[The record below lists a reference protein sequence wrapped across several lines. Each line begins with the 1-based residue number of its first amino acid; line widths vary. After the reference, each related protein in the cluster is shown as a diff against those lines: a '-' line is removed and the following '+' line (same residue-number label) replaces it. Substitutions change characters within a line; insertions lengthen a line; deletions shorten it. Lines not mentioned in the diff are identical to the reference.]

1 MTDTERKTGLTPSP
15 MMQLLEIMARLR
27 DPDSGCPWDRAQ
39 NFASIASYTIEEA
52 YEVADAI
59 ERGDRN
65 GLLDELGD
73 LLFQIVFYA
82 QIATEEGSFDFDD
95 VARTISD
102 KMVRRHPHVFD
113 APENLDLDFQH
124 QTWEQLKAAE
134 RDSRALAD
142 NKKASALDGVADA
155 LPALMRAEKLQ
166 KRAARVGFDWPDV
179 APVYDKIFEE
189 IEEIQSALAE
199 KASSQKIT
207 EEVGDLLFAVVNL
220 ARHLGVDPEEAMR
233 GGNRKFDRRFRAI
246 ETGLAAQGR
255 TPGDSTLDELERHW
269 LIVKQAEN
277 DP

>member
-124 QTWEQLKAAE
+124 QTWE
-134 RDSRALAD
+134 
-142 NKKASALDGVADA
+142 
-155 LPALMRAEKLQ
+155 
-166 KRAARVGFDWPDV
+166 
-179 APVYDKIFEE
+179 
-189 IEEIQSALAE
+189 
-199 KASSQKIT
+199 
-207 EEVGDLLFAVVNL
+207 
-220 ARHLGVDPEEAMR
+220 
-233 GGNRKFDRRFRAI
+233 
-246 ETGLAAQGR
+246 
-255 TPGDSTLDELERHW
+255 
-269 LIVKQAEN
+269 
-277 DP
+277 